1 MGLLTLVEDRPTPK
15 QVYNWRVYTAACVAS
30 WAACMIGYDSAF
42 IGTTLALPS
51 FVSEFRLKAPQQIS
65 ASELALQKANIV
77 SVYQAGAFFGALG
90 AYVSSH
96 YIGRRLS
103 LIFWTSI
110 FMIGA
115 GIMLGAN
122 GERGLGLIIGG
133 RVLAGL
139 GVGGCSNM
147 VPIYISE
154 LSPPAVRGRLVGIY
168 ELGWQLGGLVGF
180 WINYGLS
187 ETMAPSRKQW
197 TIPFAIQLV
206 PGGCLLIGAFWLK
219 ESPRWLF
226 SKNKREQAMKN
237 LCWIRGDLP
246 QDHPYI
252 LEEIEAIERQV
263 EHDRIHVG
271 AGFWKPFLALKQK
284 RVAYRFFLGGMLFL
298 WQNGSGINAINYY
311 SPTVFKSLGITGTNT
326 GFLTTGIFGVVKCVL
341 TFVWLLYLIDRL
353 GRTKLLMFGA
363 AGGSLCMWYIAAYIK
378 IADPEHHPT
387 KNGQLSSGGISAIFF
402 FYLWTAFYTPSWNGT
417 PWVINSEMY
426 SQQTRSLGQAF
437 AAANNWFWNFI
448 ISRFTPQMF
457 IHMKYGVYMF
467 FAILMI
473 LSIPFVFF
481 LIPET
486 KGVPLEKMD
495 ELFEIKP
502 AYKAHKVMTQRLSE
516 VDHDIMDYGAEKT
529 KTDER
534 MESV

>member
-1 MGLLTLVEDRPTPK
+1 
-15 QVYNWRVYTAACVAS
+15 
-30 WAACMIGYDSAF
+30 
-42 IGTTLALPS
+42 
-51 FVSEFRLKAPQQIS
+51 
-65 ASELALQKANIV
+65 
-77 SVYQAGAFFGALG
+77 
-90 AYVSSH
+90 
-96 YIGRRLS
+96 
-103 LIFWTSI
+103 
-110 FMIGA
+110 
-115 GIMLGAN
+115 
-122 GERGLGLIIGG
+122 
-133 RVLAGL
+133 
-139 GVGGCSNM
+139 
-147 VPIYISE
+147 
-154 LSPPAVRGRLVGIY
+154 
-168 ELGWQLGGLVGF
+168 
-180 WINYGLS
+180 
-187 ETMAPSRKQW
+187 
-197 TIPFAIQLV
+197 
-206 PGGCLLIGAFWLK
+206 LK